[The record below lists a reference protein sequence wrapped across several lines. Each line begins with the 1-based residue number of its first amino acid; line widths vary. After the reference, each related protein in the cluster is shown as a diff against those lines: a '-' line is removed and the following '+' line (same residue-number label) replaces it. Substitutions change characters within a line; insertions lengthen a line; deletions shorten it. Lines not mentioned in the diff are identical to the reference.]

1 MPLSPSNA
9 YYLLIGIASFLLM
22 GIDKYKSV
30 RHQWRISEAT
40 FMVISLL
47 GGAPGVLAGMLVFRH
62 KIRKPLFYPGVP
74 AIYLFHRAL
83 LMPLLLRIL
92 IEAGIG
98 W

>member
-1 MPLSPSNA
+1 MPLSPANA
-9 YYLLIGIASFLLM
+9 FYLMIGLLSFLLM

-30 RHQWRISEAT
+30 RKQWRISEIT
-40 FMVISLL
+40 FMGLSIL

-62 KIRKPLFYPGVP
+62 KIRKPLFYLGIP

-83 LMPLLLRIL
+83 LTPLLLRIL
-92 IEAGIG
+92 IEAGFG